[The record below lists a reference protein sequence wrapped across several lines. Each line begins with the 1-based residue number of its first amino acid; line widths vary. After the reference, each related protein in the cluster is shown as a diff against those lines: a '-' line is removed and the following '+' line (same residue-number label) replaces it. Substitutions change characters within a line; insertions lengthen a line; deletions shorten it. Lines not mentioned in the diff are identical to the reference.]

1 MLSPQLTNTGLL
13 ETSQLP
19 LVIVSLL
26 PKEKKVSFFFCNAG
40 LLELSLGKFRNVLL
54 NQTNPVEAV
63 IRNIASNVTV
73 VIFQAHAQRSDVVIS
88 FDKVR

>member
-1 MLSPQLTNTGLL
+1 MRTASHVG
-13 ETSQLP
+13 
-19 LVIVSLL
+19 
-26 PKEKKVSFFFCNAG
+26 KKSRSSFFFFWNAG

-73 VIFQAHAQRSDVVIS
+73 VIFQVHAQQNSVVIS
-88 FDKVR
+88 FDKVW